1 MKKLLWSFFF
11 IILFFYDKKTMSIQ
25 TISNKYIHQ
34 TATSQQST
42 RCFQDPSPDSSS
54 PNAPNHQLLV
64 KYRYELGG

>member
-1 MKKLLWSFFF
+1 MKKLLWSFFY
-11 IILFFYDKKTMSIQ
+11 IILFFYDKKLNVNT
-25 TISNKYIHQ
+25 NYKYIHQ

-54 PNAPNHQLLV
+54 PNAPNPKLLV